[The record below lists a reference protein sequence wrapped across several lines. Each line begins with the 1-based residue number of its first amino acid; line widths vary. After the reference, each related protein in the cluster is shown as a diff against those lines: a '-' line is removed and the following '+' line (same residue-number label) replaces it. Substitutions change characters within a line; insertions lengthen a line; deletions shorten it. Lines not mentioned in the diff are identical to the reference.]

1 MIQVTKQQDFINKIK
16 DGAMRG
22 WEKHRI
28 LPSLTIAQACLESNF
43 GQSKLAKE
51 GNNLFGIKGDYK
63 GESITINTREQKKDG
78 SWITVDAEFAKYPDQ
93 ATSVEEHG
101 EFFSSTNWRKENYKH
116 VFGETDYKEAVRAIL
131 PPKAEAG
138 YATDKMYADKIINII
153 EQYDLTKYDKE
164 AGIEVASKAVK
175 KNGYVIG
182 IDIGHGSDTFS
193 SGRGKG
199 VYRNGRGYAEH
210 SFNSILAIK
219 LKAKLEG
226 SGFTVVYGPQKPNS
240 PDIGLTTRTN
250 WYNANNIDLV
260 VSVHANAGVAGA
272 SGRCVFYWNTSAQS
286 KKVAQNIVNEIKKK
300 GYSTHGNGLH
310 ASVRGSWTNLHI
322 TRETKMP
329 AVLVEYG
336 FMTNA
341 NDFVLIFGNKQ
352 AQYTEDMADATA
364 RAVASYFN
372 TSYTGKSNT
381 VTTSESN
388 KAPAKG
394 NNVVPSGNSYTVK
407 SGDTLGAIAQAYG
420 TTVNALASHNN
431 ISNPSLIRVGQV
443 INIPTN
449 STTQRYTVKSG
460 DTLSAIA
467 EDYGTTADAIAKLN
481 NIKNPDLISVG
492 QVLNIR
498 GNSKATVTTY
508 TIKSGDTLSE
518 IAQRHGTTVNAIASA
533 NGISNPNLISV
544 GQTLRINGTA
554 KSTPAPKKTTTS
566 SAIKVGDRVTLN
578 RSASKYY
585 TGENIPNS
593 VKGKTYTVQQVGKGR
608 VLLKEIVSWVYT
620 KDVSKGGSSSA
631 PAPKA
636 KSIGVGSK
644 VKIKSSASRYVT
656 GEKIPNSVKGRTYT
670 VQQMR
675 KGNSEA
681 LLKEILSWVYVKD
694 LQ

>member
-1 MIQVTKQQDFINKIK
+1 MSYKNDFINKVK
-16 DGAMRG
+16 DGAIEG
-22 WEKHRI
+22 WKKHKI
-28 LPSLTIAQACLESNF
+28 LPSASISQAILESNW
-43 GQSKLAKE
+43 GRSKLAKE
-51 GNNLFGIKGDYK
+51 ANNLFGIKGDYK
-63 GESITINTREQKKDG
+63 GKSVTVTTKEWDGSKMIDIDAGFRKYPSWNESIEDHGT
-78 SWITVDAEFAKYPDQ
+78 FF
-93 ATSVEEHG
+93 TS
-101 EFFSSTNWRKENYKH
+101 TDWRKNNYKN
-116 VFGETDYKEAVRAIL
+116 VIGETNYKDMA
-131 PPKAEAG
+131 KALSGAG
-138 YATDKMYADKIINII
+138 YATDPAYADKLINIV
-153 EQYDLTKYDKE
+153 EEYNLTKYDKE
-164 AGIEVASKAVK
+164 AGIEVVNKDIK
-175 KNGYVIG
+175 KNGYKVAL
-182 IDIGHGSDTFS
+182 DIGHGSNTFPNN
-193 SGRGKG
+193 GKG

-240 PDIGLTTRTN
+240 PDIGLKTRTN

-260 VSVHANAGVAGA
+260 VSVHANAGVPSA
-272 SGRCVFYWNTSAQS
+272 SGRCVFYWNTSSES
-286 KKVAQNIVNEIKKK
+286 KKVAQNIVSEIKKK

-329 AVLVEYG
+329 TVLAEYG

-341 NDFVLIFGNKQ
+341 SDFVLIFGNKQ

-381 VTTSESN
+381 VTTNESS

-407 SGDTLGAIAQAYG
+407 SGDTLGAIAKAYG
-420 TTVNALASHNN
+420 TTADALVKHNGIKNAN
-431 ISNPSLIRVGQV
+431 LINVGQV
-443 INIPTN
+443 IRIPTD
-449 STTQRYTVKSG
+449 STTQTYTVKSG
-460 DTLSAIA
+460 DTLSDIA

-498 GNSKATVTTY
+498 GNSKEKVTTY

-518 IAQRHGTTVNAIASA
+518 IAKKHGTTVNAIASA

-554 KSTPAPKKTTTS
+554 KSAPAPKKTTTS
-566 SAIKVGDRVTLN
+566 SVIKAGDRVTLS

-585 TGENIPNS
+585 TGGNIPNS
-593 VKGKTYTVQQVGKGR
+593 VKGKTYTVQQVASGR

-620 KDVSKGGSSSA
+620 KDVSKGGGSAPAPA

-636 KSIGVGSK
+636 KSIKVGDKVTINNSANK
-644 VKIKSSASRYVT
+644 YANVNVKIPS
-656 GEKIPNSVKGRTYT
+656 SVKGKTYT
-670 VQQMR
+670 VQQVR
-675 KGNSEA
+675 KGQV
-681 LLKEILSWVYVKD
+681 LLKEIVSWVRTSDVTKR
-694 LQ
+694 

>member
-1 MIQVTKQQDFINKIK
+1 MSYRNDFINKVK
-16 DGAMRG
+16 DGAIEG
-22 WEKHRI
+22 WKKHKI
-28 LPSLTIAQACLESNF
+28 LPSVSIAQAILESDW
-43 GQSKLAKE
+43 GRSKLAKE
-51 GNNLFGIKGDYK
+51 ANNLFGIKGDYK
-63 GESITINTREQKKDG
+63 GESMTVKTKEWDG
-78 SWITVDAEFAKYPDQ
+78 SKMIDVDAGFRKYPSWNESIEDHGTFF
-93 ATSVEEHG
+93 TS
-101 EFFSSTNWRKENYKH
+101 TDWRKNNYKN
-116 VFGETDYKEAVRAIL
+116 VIGETNYKDMA
-131 PPKAEAG
+131 KALSDSG
-138 YATDKMYADKIINII
+138 YATDPAYATKLINIV
-153 EQYDLTKYDKE
+153 EEYNLSKYDEE
-164 AGIEVASKAVK
+164 AGIKVVSREVK
-175 KNGYVIG
+175 KNGYKVA
-182 IDIGHGSDTFS
+182 IDIGHGSNTFPNH
-193 SGRGKG
+193 GKG

-240 PDIGLTTRTN
+240 PDIGLRTRTN
-250 WYNANNIDLV
+250 WYNANSIDLV

-272 SGRCVFYWNTSAQS
+272 SGRCVFYWNTSS
-286 KKVAQNIVNEIKKK
+286 ESRKVAQNIVNEIKKK

-329 AVLVEYG
+329 SVLVEYG

-341 NDFVLIFGNKQ
+341 SDFVLIFGNKQ

-364 RAVASYFN
+364 RAVSAHFN

-381 VTTSESN
+381 VTTSESS

-443 INIPTN
+443 VNIPTS

-498 GNSKATVTTY
+498 GNSKETVTTY
-508 TIKSGDTLSE
+508 KIKSGDTLSE

-554 KSTPAPKKTTTS
+554 KSAPAPKKTTTS

-585 TGENIPNS
+585 TGENIPSS
-593 VKGKTYTVQQVGKGR
+593 VKGKTYTVQQVGNGR

-620 KDVSKGGSSSA
+620 KDVSKGGSSPA

-644 VKIKSSASRYVT
+644 VKIKSSASRYAT
-656 GEKIPNSVKGRTYT
+656 NEKIPNSVKGKTYT

>member
-1 MIQVTKQQDFINKIK
+1 MSGKQEFINQVK
-16 DGAMRG
+16 DGAVRG
-22 WEKHRI
+22 WEKHSV
-28 LPSLTIAQACLESNF
+28 LPSLTIAQACLESGF

-51 GNNLFGIKGDYK
+51 GNNLFGIKGSYK
-63 GESITINTREQKKDG
+63 GESITISTKEYINDK
-78 SWITVDAEFAKYPDQ
+78 WITIDAEFAKYPDQ

-101 EFFSSTNWRKENYKH
+101 AFFSSTNWRKENYKH
-116 VFGETDYKEAVRAIL
+116 VFGETDYKQAVKSIL
-131 PPKAEAG
+131 KPVAEAS
-138 YATDKMYADKIINII
+138 YATDPSYSDKIISII

-164 AGIEVASKAVK
+164 AGVEMNKKVK
-175 KNGYVIG
+175 KNGIKVAL
-182 IDIGHGSDTFS
+182 DTGHGSNTFS
-193 SGRGKG
+193 SGHGKG

-219 LKAKLEG
+219 LKAKLEA
-226 SGFTVVYGPQKPNS
+226 SGFEVVYGPQLPNKPDVALS
-240 PDIGLTTRTN
+240 TRTN

-260 VSVHANAGVAGA
+260 VSIHANAGVESA
-272 SGRCVFYWNTSAQS
+272 SGRCVFYWHTDNKS
-286 KKVAQNIVNEIKKK
+286 KKIAETIISEIKKK
-300 GYSTHGNGLH
+300 GYSTHGDGLH
-310 ASVRGSWTNLHI
+310 ASLRGSWTNLHI
-322 TRETKMP
+322 VRETKMP

-341 NDFVLIFGNKQ
+341 SDFVLIFGNKQ

-364 RAVASYFN
+364 RAVSSYFGASYN
-372 TSYTGKSNT
+372 GQGAIVKPSGS
-381 VTTSESN
+381 S
-388 KAPAKG
+388 KAPSKG
-394 NNVVPSGNSYTVK
+394 NNVVASGNSYTVK
-407 SGDTLGAIAQAYG
+407 SGDTLGAIAEAYG

-431 ISNPSLIRVGQV
+431 ISNPSLINVGQV

-498 GNSKATVTTY
+498 GNSKSTVTTY

-554 KSTPAPKKTTTS
+554 KSAPAPKKTTTS
-566 SAIKVGDRVTLN
+566 SAIKVGDKVTLN
-578 RSASKYY
+578 RSASKYA
-585 TGENIPNS
+585 TGQNIPSS
-593 VKGKTYTVQQVGKGR
+593 VKGKTYTVQQVGNGR

-620 KDVSKGGSSSA
+620 KDVSKGGSSPA

-636 KSIGVGSK
+636 KSIRVGSK

-656 GEKIPNSVKGRTYT
+656 GEKIPNSVKGKTYT

>member
-1 MIQVTKQQDFINKIK
+1 MSYKNDFIDKVK
-16 DGAMRG
+16 DGAIEG
-22 WEKHRI
+22 WKKHKI
-28 LPSLTIAQACLESNF
+28 LPSVSIAQAILESNW
-43 GQSKLAKE
+43 GRSKLAKE
-51 GNNLFGIKGDYK
+51 ANNLFGIKGDYN
-63 GESITINTREQKKDG
+63 GESLTVTTKEWDG
-78 SWITVDAEFAKYPDQ
+78 SKMIDVDAGFRKYPSWNESIEDHGTFF
-93 ATSVEEHG
+93 TS
-101 EFFSSTNWRKENYKH
+101 TDWRKNNYKN
-116 VFGETDYKEAVRAIL
+116 VIGETNYKDMA
-131 PPKAEAG
+131 KALSDSG
-138 YATDKMYADKIINII
+138 YATDPAYATKLINIV
-153 EQYDLTKYDKE
+153 EEYNLSKYDEE
-164 AGIEVASKAVK
+164 AGIKVVSKAVK
-175 KNGYVIG
+175 KNGYRVA
-182 IDIGHGSDTFS
+182 IDIGHGSNTFPS
-193 SGRGKG
+193 NGKG

-272 SGRCVFYWNTSAQS
+272 SGRCVFYWNTSSQS
-286 KKVAQNIVNEIKKK
+286 KKVAQSIISEIKKK

-364 RAVASYFN
+364 RAVASHFN

-381 VTTSESN
+381 VTTSESS

-431 ISNPSLIRVGQV
+431 ISNPSLIKVGQV
-443 INIPTN
+443 VNIPTN

-460 DTLSAIA
+460 DTLSTIA

-498 GNSKATVTTY
+498 GNSKETVTTY

-518 IAQRHGTTVNAIASA
+518 IAQKHGTTVNAIASA
-533 NGISNPNLISV
+533 NGVSNPSLISV

-554 KSTPAPKKTTTS
+554 KSAPAPKKTTTS
-566 SAIKVGDRVTLN
+566 SVIKDGDRVTLS
-578 RSASKYY
+578 RSASKYATGQNIPSSVKGKTY
-585 TGENIPNS
+585 TVQQVGNGRVLLKEIVSWVFTKDVSKVGSSPAPAPKAKKKSIGIGSKVKIKPSASKYVTGEKVPNS
-593 VKGKTYTVQQVGKGR
+593 VKGKTYTVQQ
-608 VLLKEIVSWVYT
+608 L
-620 KDVSKGGSSSA
+620 
-631 PAPKA
+631 
-636 KSIGVGSK
+636 
-644 VKIKSSASRYVT
+644 
-656 GEKIPNSVKGRTYT
+656 
-670 VQQMR
+670 R

-681 LLKEILSWVYVKD
+681 LLREIMSWVYVKD

>member
-1 MIQVTKQQDFINKIK
+1 MSYENDFINKVK
-16 DGAMRG
+16 DGAIEG
-22 WEKHRI
+22 WKKHKI
-28 LPSLTIAQACLESNF
+28 LPSVSIAQAILESNW
-43 GQSKLAKE
+43 GRSKLAKE
-51 GNNLFGIKGDYK
+51 ANNLFGIKGDYK
-63 GESITINTREQKKDG
+63 GESMTVKTKEWDG
-78 SWITVDAEFAKYPDQ
+78 SKMIDVDAGFRKYPSWNESIEDHGTFF
-93 ATSVEEHG
+93 TS
-101 EFFSSTNWRKENYKH
+101 TDWRKNNYKN
-116 VFGETDYKEAVRAIL
+116 VIGETNYKDMA
-131 PPKAEAG
+131 KALNDSG
-138 YATDKMYADKIINII
+138 YATDPAYATKLINIV
-153 EQYDLTKYDKE
+153 EEYNLSKYDEE
-164 AGIEVASKAVK
+164 AGIKVVSKEVK

-193 SGRGKG
+193 SGLGKG

-219 LKAKLEG
+219 LKAKLEE

-240 PDIGLTTRTN
+240 PDIGLSTRTN
-250 WYNANNIDLV
+250 WYNTNNIDLV
-260 VSVHANAGVAGA
+260 VSVHANAGVASA
-272 SGRCVFYWNTSAQS
+272 SGRCVFYWNTSSES
-286 KKVAQNIVNEIKKK
+286 KKVAQNIMNEIKKK

-310 ASVRGSWTNLHI
+310 ASVVGSWTNLHI

-364 RAVASYFN
+364 RAVASHFN
-372 TSYTGKSNT
+372 TSYAGKSNP
-381 VTTSESN
+381 VTTGESS

-394 NNVVPSGNSYTVK
+394 ENVVPSGNSYTVK
-407 SGDTLGAIAQAYG
+407 SGDTLGAIAKAYG
-420 TTVNALASHNN
+420 TTTDILVKHNGIKNAN
-431 ISNPSLIRVGQV
+431 LINVGQV
-443 INIPTN
+443 IRIPTD
-449 STTQRYTVKSG
+449 STTQTYTIKSG

-481 NIKNPDLISVG
+481 NIKNLDLISVG

-498 GNSKATVTTY
+498 GNSKETVTTY

-518 IAQRHGTTVNAIASA
+518 IAQKHGTTVSAIASA

-554 KSTPAPKKTTTS
+554 KPAPAPKKTTTS

-578 RSASKYY
+578 TSASKYY

-593 VKGKTYTVQQVGKGR
+593 VKGKTYTVQQVGDGR

-620 KDVSKGGSSSA
+620 KDVSKGGSSPA

-644 VKIKSSASRYVT
+644 VKIKSSASKYVT
-656 GEKIPNSVKGRTYT
+656 GENIPNSIKGKTYT
-670 VQQMR
+670 VQQVR

>member
-1 MIQVTKQQDFINKIK
+1 MSYKNDFIDKVK
-16 DGAMRG
+16 DGAIEG
-22 WEKHRI
+22 WKKHKI
-28 LPSLTIAQACLESNF
+28 LPSVSIAQAILESNW
-43 GQSKLAKE
+43 GRSKLAKE
-51 GNNLFGIKGDYK
+51 ANNLFGIKGDYN
-63 GESITINTREQKKDG
+63 GESMTVTTKEWDG
-78 SWITVDAEFAKYPDQ
+78 SKMIDVDAGFRKYPSWNESIEDHGTFF
-93 ATSVEEHG
+93 TS
-101 EFFSSTNWRKENYKH
+101 TDWRKNNYKN
-116 VFGETDYKEAVRAIL
+116 VIGETNYKDMA
-131 PPKAEAG
+131 KALSDSG
-138 YATDKMYADKIINII
+138 YATDPAYATKLVNIV
-153 EQYDLTKYDKE
+153 EEYNLSKYDEE
-164 AGIEVASKAVK
+164 AGIKVANKAVK
-175 KNGYVIG
+175 KNGYKVAL
-182 IDIGHGSDTFS
+182 DIGHGSNTFPNH
-193 SGRGKG
+193 GKG

-210 SFNSILAIK
+210 SFNSILATK

-240 PDIGLTTRTN
+240 PDIGLMTRTN

-260 VSVHANAGVAGA
+260 ISVHANAGVTSA
-272 SGRCVFYWNTSAQS
+272 SGRCVFYWNTSNQS
-286 KKVAQNIVNEIKKK
+286 LRVAQNIVNEIKKK

-322 TRETKMP
+322 TRETRMP
-329 AVLVEYG
+329 AVLIEYG

-341 NDFVLIFGNKQ
+341 NDFVLIFGNRQ

-372 TSYTGKSNT
+372 TSYTGKSNS
-381 VTTSESN
+381 VTTSESS

-394 NNVVPSGNSYTVK
+394 NNVVASGNSYTVK

-449 STTQRYTVKSG
+449 STAQRYTVKSG
-460 DTLSAIA
+460 DTLSTIA

-498 GNSKATVTTY
+498 GNSKETVTTY

-554 KSTPAPKKTTTS
+554 KSAPAPKKTTTS

-585 TGENIPNS
+585 TGESILNSVKGRTYTVMQVASGRVLLKEIMSWVYTKDVSKGGSSPAPAPIKVGDKVTINNSANKYANVNVKIPSS
-593 VKGKTYTVQQVGKGR
+593 VKGKTYTVQQVGKGQ
-608 VLLKEIVSWVYT
+608 VLLKEIVSWVRTSDVT
-620 KDVSKGGSSSA
+620 K
-631 PAPKA
+631 
-636 KSIGVGSK
+636 
-644 VKIKSSASRYVT
+644 R
-656 GEKIPNSVKGRTYT
+656 
-670 VQQMR
+670 
-675 KGNSEA
+675 
-681 LLKEILSWVYVKD
+681 
-694 LQ
+694 

>member
-1 MIQVTKQQDFINKIK
+1 MSYENDFINKVK
-16 DGAMRG
+16 DGAIEG
-22 WEKHRI
+22 WKKHKI
-28 LPSLTIAQACLESNF
+28 LPSVSIGQAILESNW
-43 GQSKLAKE
+43 GRSKLAKE
-51 GNNLFGIKGDYK
+51 ANNLFGIKGDYK
-63 GESITINTREQKKDG
+63 GESMTVKTKEWDG
-78 SWITVDAEFAKYPDQ
+78 SKMIDVDAEFRKYPSWNESIEDHGTFF
-93 ATSVEEHG
+93 TS
-101 EFFSSTNWRKENYKH
+101 TDWRKNNYKN
-116 VFGETDYKEAVRAIL
+116 VIGETNYKDMA
-131 PPKAEAG
+131 KALSDSG
-138 YATDKMYADKIINII
+138 YATDPVYATKLINIV
-153 EQYDLTKYDKE
+153 EEYDLTKYDEE
-164 AGIEVASKAVK
+164 AGIKVVNKTVK

-182 IDIGHGSDTFS
+182 IDIGHGSNTFPS
-193 SGRGKG
+193 NGKG
-199 VYRNGRGYAEH
+199 VYRNGKGYAEH

-260 VSVHANAGVAGA
+260 VSVHANAGVASA
-272 SGRCVFYWNTSAQS
+272 SGRCVFYWHTDNKS
-286 KKVAQNIVNEIKKK
+286 KKIAETIISEIKKK

-310 ASVRGSWTNLHI
+310 ASVVGSWTNLHI

-329 AVLVEYG
+329 AVLIEHG

-372 TSYTGKSNT
+372 TSYTGNSNPVST
-381 VTTSESN
+381 GESS

-394 NNVVPSGNSYTVK
+394 DNVVPSGNSYTVK
-407 SGDTLGAIAQAYG
+407 SGDTLGAIAKAYG
-420 TTVNALASHNN
+420 TTTDILVKHNGIKNAN
-431 ISNPSLIRVGQV
+431 LINVGQV
-443 INIPTN
+443 IRIPTD
-449 STTQRYTVKSG
+449 STTQTYTVKSG
-460 DTLSAIA
+460 DTLSTIA

-498 GNSKATVTTY
+498 GNSKETVTTY

-518 IAQRHGTTVNAIASA
+518 IAQKHGTTVNAIASA
-533 NGISNPNLISV
+533 NGITNPNLISV
-544 GQTLRINGTA
+544 GQTLKINGTA
-554 KSTPAPKKTTTS
+554 KPAPAPNKTTTP

-578 RSASKYY
+578 TSASKYY

-593 VKGKTYTVQQVGKGR
+593 VKGKTYTVQQVASGR

-620 KDVSKGGSSSA
+620 KDVSKGGSSPAPA

-636 KSIGVGSK
+636 IGVGSK
-644 VKIKSSASRYVT
+644 VKIKSSASKYVT
-656 GEKIPNSVKGRTYT
+656 GENIPNSIKGKTYT
-670 VQQMR
+670 VQQVR

>member
-1 MIQVTKQQDFINKIK
+1 MSHKEEFINKVK
-16 DGAMRG
+16 DGAIEG
-22 WEKHRI
+22 WKKHKI
-28 LPSLTIAQACLESNF
+28 LPSVSIAQAILESNW
-43 GQSKLAKE
+43 GRSKLAKE
-51 GNNLFGIKGDYK
+51 ANNLFGIKGDYK
-63 GESITINTREQKKDG
+63 GESMTVKTKEWDG
-78 SWITVDAEFAKYPDQ
+78 SKMIDVDAGFKKYPSWNESIEDHGTFF
-93 ATSVEEHG
+93 TS
-101 EFFSSTNWRKENYKH
+101 TDWRKNNYKN
-116 VFGETDYKEAVRAIL
+116 VIGENNYKDMA
-131 PPKAEAG
+131 KALSDSG
-138 YATDKMYADKIINII
+138 YATDPSYADKIINII

-164 AGIEVASKAVK
+164 AGIKVANKVVK

-182 IDIGHGSDTFS
+182 IDIGHGSNTFS

-250 WYNANNIDLV
+250 WYNRNNIDLV
-260 VSVHANAGVAGA
+260 VSVHANAGA
-272 SGRCVFYWNTSAQS
+272 SSANGRCVFYWNTSSKS
-286 KKVAQNIVNEIKKK
+286 KKVAQSLVNEIKKK

-329 AVLVEYG
+329 SVLVEYG
-336 FMTNA
+336 FMTNS

-364 RAVASYFN
+364 RAVASYFK
-372 TSYTGKSNT
+372 TSYTGKSNS
-381 VTTSESN
+381 VTTSESS

-407 SGDTLGAIAQAYG
+407 SGDTLGAIAKAYG
-420 TTVNALASHNN
+420 TTADALAKHNGIKN
-431 ISNPSLIRVGQV
+431 ANLINVGQV
-443 INIPTN
+443 IRIPTD
-449 STTQRYTVKSG
+449 STTQTYTVKSG

-467 EDYGTTADAIAKLN
+467 EDYGTTAYAIAKLN

-498 GNSKATVTTY
+498 GNSKSTVTTY

-518 IAQRHGTTVNAIASA
+518 IAQKHGTTVNAIASA

-554 KSTPAPKKTTTS
+554 KSAPAPKKTTTS
-566 SAIKVGDRVTLN
+566 SAIKVGDRVTLSN
-578 RSASKYY
+578 SASKYY

-593 VKGKTYTVQQVGKGR
+593 VKGKTYTVQQVASGR

-620 KDVSKGGSSSA
+620 KDVNKGGRSA
-631 PAPKA
+631 PAPKT
-636 KSIGVGSK
+636 KSIKVGSK
-644 VKIKSSASRYVT
+644 VKIKSSASRYAT
-656 GEKIPNSVKGRTYT
+656 SEKIPNSVKGKTYT

>member
-1 MIQVTKQQDFINKIK
+1 MSYKNDFIDKVK
-16 DGAMRG
+16 DGAIEG
-22 WEKHRI
+22 WKKHKI
-28 LPSLTIAQACLESNF
+28 LPSVSIAQAVLESNW
-43 GQSKLAKE
+43 GRSKLAKE
-51 GNNLFGIKGDYK
+51 ANNLFGIKGDYN
-63 GESITINTREQKKDG
+63 GESLIVTTKEWDG
-78 SWITVDAEFAKYPDQ
+78 SKMIDVDAGFRKYPSWNESIEDHGTFF
-93 ATSVEEHG
+93 TS
-101 EFFSSTNWRKENYKH
+101 TDWRKNNYKN
-116 VFGETDYKEAVRAIL
+116 VIGETNYKDMA
-131 PPKAEAG
+131 KALSDSG
-138 YATDKMYADKIINII
+138 YATDPAYATKLINIV
-153 EQYDLTKYDKE
+153 EEYNLSKYDKE
-164 AGIEVASKAVK
+164 AGIKVVSKAVK

-182 IDIGHGSDTFS
+182 IDIGHGSNTFS

-240 PDIGLTTRTN
+240 PDIGLRTRTN
-250 WYNANNIDLV
+250 WYNSNNIDLV

-272 SGRCVFYWNTSAQS
+272 SGRCVFYWNTNS
-286 KKVAQNIVNEIKKK
+286 KSRKVAQSIVSEIKKK

-336 FMTNA
+336 FMTNS
-341 NDFVLIFGNKQ
+341 NDFVLIFGSKQ

-364 RAVASYFN
+364 RAVSSYFN
-372 TSYTGKSNT
+372 TSYTGKSNA
-381 VTTSESN
+381 VTTSESS

-394 NNVVPSGNSYTVK
+394 NNVVASGNSYTVK
-407 SGDTLGAIAQAYG
+407 SGDTLGAIAKAYG
-420 TTVNALASHNN
+420 TTTDTLVKHNGIKNANL
-431 ISNPSLIRVGQV
+431 ISVGQV
-443 INIPTN
+443 IRIPTD
-449 STTQRYTVKSG
+449 STTQTYTVKSG

-481 NIKNPDLISVG
+481 SIKNPDLISVG

-498 GNSKATVTTY
+498 GNSKETVTTY

-544 GQTLRINGTA
+544 GQTLKINGTA

-566 SAIKVGDRVTLN
+566 SVIKVGDRVTLSK
-578 RSASKYY
+578 SASKYY

-593 VKGKTYTVQQVGKGR
+593 VKGKTYTVQQVGNGR

-620 KDVSKGGSSSA
+620 KDVSKGGSKSA

-636 KSIGVGSK
+636 KSIKVGSK
-644 VKIKSSASRYVT
+644 VRIKSSASRYVT
-656 GEKIPNSVKGRTYT
+656 SQKIPNSVKGKTYT

>member
-1 MIQVTKQQDFINKIK
+1 MTKQQDFISKIK
-16 DGAMRG
+16 DGAIRG
-22 WEKHRI
+22 WEKHKI
-28 LPSLTIAQACLESNF
+28 LPSLTIAQASLESGF
-43 GQSKLAKE
+43 GTSKLATE

-63 GESITINTREQKKDG
+63 GESIIINTREQKNDG

-101 EFFSSTNWRKENYKH
+101 AFFSSTPWRKENYKH

-164 AGIEVASKAVK
+164 AGIEVTNKTVK
-175 KNGYVIG
+175 KNGYVIE
-182 IDIGHGSDTFS
+182 IDIGHGSNTFPNH
-193 SGRGKG
+193 GKG
-199 VYRNGRGYAEH
+199 VYRNGKGYAEH
-210 SFNSILAIK
+210 TFNSILAVK

-240 PDIGLTTRTN
+240 PDVPLRTRTD

-260 VSVHANAGVAGA
+260 VSVHANAGVASA
-272 SGRCVFYWNTSAQS
+272 SGRCVFYWNTSAQG

-341 NDFVLIFGNKQ
+341 SDFVLIFGDKQ

-364 RAVASYFN
+364 RAVASHFN

-394 NNVVPSGNSYTVK
+394 NNVVASGNSYTVK

-420 TTVNALASHNN
+420 ATVDALASHNN
-431 ISNPSLIRVGQV
+431 ISNPSLINVGQV
-443 INIPTN
+443 INIPTD
-449 STTQRYTVKSG
+449 STTQTYTVKSG

-492 QVLNIR
+492 QVLSIR
-498 GNSKATVTTY
+498 GNSKETVTTY

-544 GQTLRINGTA
+544 GQTLKINGTA
-554 KSTPAPKKTTTS
+554 KSAPAPKKATTS
-566 SAIKVGDRVTLN
+566 SAIKVGDRVTLST
-578 RSASKYY
+578 SASKYY

-593 VKGKTYTVQQVGKGR
+593 VKGKTYTVQQVASGR

-620 KDVSKGGSSSA
+620 KDVSKGGSSPA
-631 PAPKA
+631 PVPAPKA
-636 KSIGVGSK
+636 KSVGVGSK
-644 VKIKSSASRYVT
+644 VKIRSSASKYVT
-656 GEKIPNSVKGRTYT
+656 GQTIPASVKGKTYT
-670 VQQMR
+670 VMQVR

-681 LLKEILSWVYVKD
+681 LLKEIMSWVYVKD

>member
-1 MIQVTKQQDFINKIK
+1 MSYKNDFIDKVK
-16 DGAMRG
+16 DGAIEG
-22 WEKHRI
+22 WKKHKI
-28 LPSLTIAQACLESNF
+28 LPSVSIAQAILESNW
-43 GQSKLAKE
+43 GRSKLAKE
-51 GNNLFGIKGDYK
+51 ANNLFGIKGDYN
-63 GESITINTREQKKDG
+63 GESLTVKTKEWDG
-78 SWITVDAEFAKYPDQ
+78 SKMIDVDAGFRKYPSWNESIEDHGTFF
-93 ATSVEEHG
+93 TS
-101 EFFSSTNWRKENYKH
+101 TDWRKDNYKN
-116 VFGETDYKEAVRAIL
+116 VIGETNYKDMANAL
-131 PPKAEAG
+131 SDSG
-138 YATDKMYADKIINII
+138 YATDPAYATKLINIV
-153 EQYDLTKYDKE
+153 EEYNLSKYDEE
-164 AGIEVASKAVK
+164 AGIKVVSKAVK
-175 KNGYVIG
+175 KNGYRVA
-182 IDIGHGSDTFS
+182 IDIGHGSNTFPNH
-193 SGRGKG
+193 GKG

-260 VSVHANAGVAGA
+260 VSVHANAGVASA
-272 SGRCVFYWNTSAQS
+272 SGRCVFYWNTSSES
-286 KKVAQNIVNEIKKK
+286 KKVAQNIVNEINKK

-329 AVLVEYG
+329 AVLAEYG

-341 NDFVLIFGNKQ
+341 NDFVLIFGDKQ

-364 RAVASYFN
+364 RAVSSYFN

-381 VTTSESN
+381 VTTSESS

-394 NNVVPSGNSYTVK
+394 NNVVASGNSYTVK
-407 SGDTLGAIAQAYG
+407 SGDTLGAIAKAYG
-420 TTVNALASHNN
+420 TTTDTLVKHNGIKNANL
-431 ISNPSLIRVGQV
+431 ISVGQV
-443 INIPTN
+443 IRIPTD
-449 STTQRYTVKSG
+449 STTQTYTVKSG

-498 GNSKATVTTY
+498 GNSKETVTTY

-544 GQTLRINGTA
+544 GQTLKINGTS
-554 KSTPAPKKTTTS
+554 KSAPAPKKTTTS
-566 SAIKVGDRVTLN
+566 SAIKDGDRVTLN
-578 RSASKYY
+578 RSASKYA
-585 TGENIPNS
+585 TGQNIPSS
-593 VKGKTYTVQQVGKGR
+593 VKGKTYTVQQVGNGR
-608 VLLKEIVSWVYT
+608 VLLKEIVSWVFT
-620 KDVSKGGSSSA
+620 KDVSKVGSSPA
-631 PAPKA
+631 PAPVPKA
-636 KSIGVGSK
+636 KAIGIGSK
-644 VKIKSSASRYVT
+644 VKIKSSASKYVT
-656 GEKIPNSVKGRTYT
+656 GEKIPNSVKGKTYT

>member
-1 MIQVTKQQDFINKIK
+1 MSYKNDFIDKVK
-16 DGAMRG
+16 DGAIEG
-22 WEKHRI
+22 WKKHKI
-28 LPSLTIAQACLESNF
+28 LPSVSIAQAILESNW
-43 GQSKLAKE
+43 GRSKLAE
-51 GNNLFGIKGDYK
+51 EANNLFGIKGDYN
-63 GESITINTREQKKDG
+63 GESLTVTTKEWDG
-78 SWITVDAEFAKYPDQ
+78 SKMIDVDAGFRKYPSWNESIEDHGTFF
-93 ATSVEEHG
+93 TS
-101 EFFSSTNWRKENYKH
+101 TDWRKNNYKN
-116 VFGETDYKEAVRAIL
+116 VIGETNYKDMA
-131 PPKAEAG
+131 KALSDSG
-138 YATDKMYADKIINII
+138 YATDPAYATKLINIV
-153 EQYDLTKYDKE
+153 EEYNLSKYDEE
-164 AGIEVASKAVK
+164 AGIKVVSKEVK
-175 KNGYVIG
+175 KNGYRIA
-182 IDIGHGSDTFS
+182 IDIGHGSNTFPNH
-193 SGRGKG
+193 GKG

-226 SGFTVVYGPQKPNS
+226 SGFTVVYGPQNPNS

-260 VSVHANAGVAGA
+260 VSVHANAGVEGA

-286 KKVAQNIVNEIKKK
+286 KKVAQSIVSEIKKK

-329 AVLVEYG
+329 SVLVEYG

-372 TSYTGKSNT
+372 ASYTGKSNT

-394 NNVVPSGNSYTVK
+394 NNVVASGNSYTVK

-449 STTQRYTVKSG
+449 STTQRYTVKRG
-460 DTLSAIA
+460 DTLSTIA

-498 GNSKATVTTY
+498 GNSPAQVTTY

-518 IAQRHGTTVNAIASA
+518 IASKYGTTVNAIASA
-533 NGISNPNLISV
+533 NGISNPGLIHV
-544 GQTLRINGTA
+544 GQTLKINGGVQSTP
-554 KSTPAPKKTTTS
+554 KPTPAPKPKPVQN
-566 SAIKVGDRVTLN
+566 KNVTG
-578 RSASKYY
+578 Y
-585 TGENIPNS
+585 
-593 VKGKTYTVQQVGKGR
+593 
-608 VLLKEIVSWVYT
+608 
-620 KDVSKGGSSSA
+620 KGGSIVDYLNLSGNKHLGGSSLSNRKKLAEANGIKGYAGTASQNEELLRKLQGGSSA
-631 PAPKA
+631 PTAS
-636 KSIGVGSK
+636 KSINVNSIAEQIKKGIDNNGKRVPSGHEPRRKHFGLTKDEYAK
-644 VKIKSSASRYVT
+644 VRARVNQI
-656 GEKIPNSVKGRTYT
+656 
-670 VQQMR
+670 M
-675 KGNSEA
+675 
-681 LLKEILSWVYVKD
+681 
-694 LQ
+694 

>member
-1 MIQVTKQQDFINKIK
+1 MSKKEFINGIK
-16 DGAMRG
+16 DGAIKG
-22 WEKHRI
+22 WEKYQI
-28 LPSLTIAQACLESNF
+28 LPSLTLAQASLESGF

-63 GESITINTREQKKDG
+63 GESITINTKEQKKDG

-101 EFFSSTNWRKENYKH
+101 AFFSSTEWRKKNYKH

-138 YATDKMYADKIINII
+138 YATDQMYADKIINII

-164 AGIEVASKAVK
+164 AGIEVTNKAVK
-175 KNGYVIG
+175 KNGYRVAL
-182 IDIGHGSDTFS
+182 DIGHGSNTFPS
-193 SGRGKG
+193 NGKG

-240 PDIGLTTRTN
+240 PDIGLRTRTN
-250 WYNANNIDLV
+250 WYNSNNIDLV

-272 SGRCVFYWNTSAQS
+272 SGRCVFYWNTNSKS
-286 KKVAQNIVNEIKKK
+286 KKVAQSIVSEIKKK

-336 FMTNA
+336 FMTNS
-341 NDFVLIFGNKQ
+341 NDFVLIFGSKQ

-364 RAVASYFN
+364 RAVSSYFN
-372 TSYTGKSNT
+372 TSYTGKSNA
-381 VTTSESN
+381 VTTSESS

-394 NNVVPSGNSYTVK
+394 NNVVASGNSYTVK

-420 TTVNALASHNN
+420 TTVNALASHNS

-460 DTLSAIA
+460 DTLSTIA

-498 GNSKATVTTY
+498 GNSKETVTTY

-518 IAQRHGTTVNAIASA
+518 IAKKHGTTVNAIASA

-544 GQTLRINGTA
+544 GQTLKINGTA
-554 KSTPAPKKTTTS
+554 KSAPAPKKTTTS
-566 SAIKVGDRVTLN
+566 SAIKVGDRVTLS

-593 VKGKTYTVQQVGKGR
+593 VKGKTYTVQQVANGR
-608 VLLKEIVSWVYT
+608 VLLKEIVSWVFT
-620 KDVSKGGSSSA
+620 KDVSKGGSSPA

-636 KSIGVGSK
+636 KSIKVGSK
-644 VKIKSSASRYVT
+644 VRIKSSASRYVT
-656 GEKIPNSVKGRTYT
+656 GQKIPNSVKGKTYT

>member
-1 MIQVTKQQDFINKIK
+1 MV
-16 DGAMRG
+16 
-22 WEKHRI
+22 
-28 LPSLTIAQACLESNF
+28 S
-43 GQSKLAKE
+43 
-51 GNNLFGIKGDYK
+51 
-63 GESITINTREQKKDG
+63 
-78 SWITVDAEFAKYPDQ
+78 
-93 ATSVEEHG
+93 
-101 EFFSSTNWRKENYKH
+101 
-116 VFGETDYKEAVRAIL
+116 RAI
-131 PPKAEAG
+131 
-138 YATDKMYADKIINII
+138 
-153 EQYDLTKYDKE
+153 
-164 AGIEVASKAVK
+164 K
-175 KNGYVIG
+175 KNGYRLAL
-182 IDIGHGSDTFS
+182 DIGHGSNTFPS
-193 SGRGKG
+193 NGKG
-199 VYRNGRGYAEH
+199 VYQNGRGYAEH

-240 PDIGLTTRTN
+240 PDIGLRTRTN

-260 VSVHANAGVAGA
+260 ISVHANAGVAGA

-286 KKVAQNIVNEIKKK
+286 KKVAQNIVNEVKKK

-381 VTTSESN
+381 VTTSESS
-388 KAPAKG
+388 KAPVKG
-394 NNVVPSGNSYTVK
+394 NNVVASGNSYTVK

-420 TTVNALASHNN
+420 TTVNALAS
-431 ISNPSLIRVGQV
+431 
-443 INIPTN
+443 
-449 STTQRYTVKSG
+449 
-460 DTLSAIA
+460 
-467 EDYGTTADAIAKLN
+467 
-481 NIKNPDLISVG
+481 
-492 QVLNIR
+492 
-498 GNSKATVTTY
+498 
-508 TIKSGDTLSE
+508 
-518 IAQRHGTTVNAIASA
+518 A

-554 KSTPAPKKTTTS
+554 KSAPAPKKTTTS
-566 SAIKVGDRVTLN
+566 SAIKVGDRVTLSK
-578 RSASKYY
+578 SASKYA
-585 TGENIPNS
+585 TGQNIPSS
-593 VKGKTYTVQQVGKGR
+593 VKGKTYTVQQVGNGR
-608 VLLKEIVSWVYT
+608 VLLKEIVSWVFT
-620 KDVSKGGSSSA
+620 KDVSKGGSSPAPA

-636 KSIGVGSK
+636 KPIGIGSK
-644 VKIKSSASRYVT
+644 VKIKSSASKYVT
-656 GEKIPNSVKGRTYT
+656 GQAIPSSVKGKTYT

>member
-1 MIQVTKQQDFINKIK
+1 MSHKEEFINKVK
-16 DGAMRG
+16 DGAIEG
-22 WEKHRI
+22 WKKHKI
-28 LPSLTIAQACLESNF
+28 LPSVSIAQAILESNW
-43 GQSKLAKE
+43 GRSKLAKE
-51 GNNLFGIKGDYK
+51 ANNLFGIKGDYK
-63 GESITINTREQKKDG
+63 GESMTVKTKEWDG
-78 SWITVDAEFAKYPDQ
+78 SKMIDVDAGFKKYPSWNESIEDHGTFF
-93 ATSVEEHG
+93 TS
-101 EFFSSTNWRKENYKH
+101 TDWRKNNYKN
-116 VFGETDYKEAVRAIL
+116 VIGENNYKDMA
-131 PPKAEAG
+131 KALSDSG
-138 YATDKMYADKIINII
+138 YATDPAYASKLINIV
-153 EQYDLTKYDKE
+153 EEYDLSKYDKE
-164 AGIEVASKAVK
+164 AGIKVANKAVK
-175 KNGYVIG
+175 KNGYKVAL
-182 IDIGHGSDTFS
+182 DIGHGSDTFS

-240 PDIGLTTRTN
+240 PDIGLRTRTN
-250 WYNANNIDLV
+250 WYNRNNIDLV
-260 VSVHANAGVAGA
+260 VSVHANAGA
-272 SGRCVFYWNTSAQS
+272 SSANGRCVFYWNTSSKS
-286 KKVAQNIVNEIKKK
+286 KKVAQSIVSEIKKK
-300 GYSTHGNGLH
+300 GYSTHGDGLH

-329 AVLVEYG
+329 SVLVEYG
-336 FMTNA
+336 FMTNS

-372 TSYTGKSNT
+372 TSYTGKSNS
-381 VTTSESN
+381 VTTGESS

-407 SGDTLGAIAQAYG
+407 SGDTLGAIAKAYG
-420 TTVNALASHNN
+420 TTADALAKHNGIKN
-431 ISNPSLIRVGQV
+431 ANLINVGQV
-443 INIPTN
+443 IRIPTD
-449 STTQRYTVKSG
+449 STTQTYTVKSG

-498 GNSKATVTTY
+498 GNSKSTVTTY

-554 KSTPAPKKTTTS
+554 KSAPAPKKTTTS
-566 SAIKVGDRVTLN
+566 SAIKVGDRVTLSN
-578 RSASKYY
+578 SASKYY

-593 VKGKTYTVQQVGKGR
+593 VKGKTYTVQQVASGR

-620 KDVSKGGSSSA
+620 KDVNKGGRSA

-636 KSIGVGSK
+636 KSIKVGSK

-656 GEKIPNSVKGRTYT
+656 NEKIPNSVKGKTYT